1 MESARHPSTNSFP
14 PFASCHCQ
22 PTGSSS
28 GPIDAPKA
36 VADVRA
42 EPLPLPPSFEWDDC
56 DVTCDDVLDEVHD
69 LLVQHYVEDDDNLF
83 RFAYSRAFLRWAL
96 MAPGYRTSWMCGV
109 RASSP
114 AATSTTSTTSTS
126 DVPTS
131 EKKKGKLLGFISA
144 IPTRMSVTGKEVE
157 MVEINF
163 LCVHKKLRSKRL
175 APVLI
180 KEITRRV
187 NLCGIWQAVYTA
199 GVLLPKPVA
208 KCQYWH
214 RPLNPKKLIAVGF
227 SAQHPRR
234 TMARTIKLY
243 EVPDQPTL
251 AGVRQME
258 DRDVRV
264 VTSLLCGYLERFKLA
279 PKFTEQDVRHWLV
292 HQEGVVSS
300 YVVEDE
306 EGVVT
311 DFFSFYSLPSTV
323 IGNPEYNELK
333 AAYMFYMVPGK
344 HGLEDIMRQVLILA
358 KSSGHDVVNALD
370 LMEMNK
376 RDLFE
381 RLKFGVG
388 DGTLHFYLFNWRVHG
403 GELEPSDIGLV
414 ML

>member
-1 MESARHPSTNSFP
+1 LA
-14 PFASCHCQ
+14 
-22 PTGSSS
+22 
-28 GPIDAPKA
+28 
-36 VADVRA
+36 
-42 EPLPLPPSFEWDDC
+42 LPPSFEWDDC
-56 DVTCDDVLDEVHD
+56 NVTSNDVLDEVHD

-96 MAPGYRTSWMCGV
+96 MAPGYKTSWMCGV
-109 RASSP
+109 RASP
-114 AATSTTSTTSTS
+114 TTAG
-126 DVPTS
+126 
-131 EKKKGKLLGFISA
+131 KKGKLLGFISA
-144 IPTRMSVTGKEVE
+144 IPTRMSVTGTDVD

-208 KCQYWH
+208 ECQYWH

-234 TMARTIKLY
+234 TMAKTIKLY
-243 EVPDQPTL
+243 EVPAQPTVT
-251 AGVRQME
+251 GVRQME
-258 DRDVRV
+258 ERDVAA
-264 VTSLLCGYLERFKLA
+264 VTSLLGGYLERFKLA
-279 PKFTEQDVRHWLV
+279 PKFTEQDVSHWLV

-300 YVVEDE
+300 YVIED
-306 EGVVT
+306 GDGTVT
-311 DFFSFYSLPSTV
+311 DFFSFYTLPSTV
-323 IGNPEYNELK
+323 IGNAEYSELK

-344 HGLEDIMRQVLILA
+344 HGVEDIMRQVLILA

-370 LMEMNK
+370 LMEMNE

-381 RLKFGVG
+381 RLKFGPG
-388 DGTLHFYLFNWRVHG
+388 DGTLHFYLFNWRVQDK
-403 GELEPSDIGLV
+403 LEPGDIGLV